1 VILLDTSVLSGLMRR
16 HPDENVVSWLDT
28 QPAESVWT
36 TSITVFEVQ
45 TGLQL
50 LARGKR
56 RRQLEEAFG
65 LLLSDELE
73 GRVQPFDQPA
83 ALVAGIIAAERQRA
97 GKSLHVRDV
106 QIAGIAR
113 ARRATLATRNLRHFQ
128 ELGIGLVDPWAT

>member
-1 VILLDTSVLSGLMRR
+1 VILLDTNVLSGLMRR

-45 TGLQL
+45 TGLEL

-56 RRQLEEAFG
+56 RRQLDEAFG
-65 LLLSDELE
+65 SLLSDELE

-83 ALVAGIIAAERQRA
+83 ALVAGIIAADRQRA
-97 GKSLHVRDV
+97 GKSLDVRDV
-106 QIAGIAR
+106 QIAGIAQ
-113 ARRATLATRNLRHFQ
+113 ARRATLATRNLRHFE
-128 ELGIGLVDPWAT
+128 ELGIDLVDPWAT